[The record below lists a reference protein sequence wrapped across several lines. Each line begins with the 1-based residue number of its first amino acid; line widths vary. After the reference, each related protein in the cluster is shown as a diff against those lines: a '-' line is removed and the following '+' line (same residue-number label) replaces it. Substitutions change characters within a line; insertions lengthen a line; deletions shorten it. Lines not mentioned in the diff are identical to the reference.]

1 MTKTP
6 SIFINTY
13 SNLKISITVI
23 FYYSKDKF
31 VGHIPTIVTSC
42 LAIALTILYF
52 MLPDA
57 AKFTLM
63 ILASAAWFLVIICWL
78 AQKSADYM
86 HRLGSHEHANHDE
99 KNIAT
104 NYSQRQHTIQLSSNE
119 LNDAKAELSAD
130 LEELQS
136 SLKNKD
142 TEIENLKAEIANLH
156 TLVEI
161 EKLRAE
167 LADLKALAAKEN
179 AKKK

>member
-1 MTKTP
+1 M
-6 SIFINTY
+6 
-13 SNLKISITVI
+13 
-23 FYYSKDKF
+23 
-31 VGHIPTIVTSC
+31 GHIPTIVTSC

-52 MLPDA
+52 ILPDA

-63 ILASAAWFLVIICWL
+63 VFMSAAWFLVIICWL

-86 HRLGSHEHANHDE
+86 HRLESQGHAAHDE
-99 KNIAT
+99 KKKLAA
-104 NYSQRQHTIQLSSNE
+104 NYGQRQHTVQLSSSD
-119 LNDAKAELSAD
+119 LNHAKAELSAD

-142 TEIENLKAEIANLH
+142 TEIENLKAEIANLQ

-167 LADLKALAAKEN
+167 LANLKALAAKEK

>member
-1 MTKTP
+1 M
-6 SIFINTY
+6 
-13 SNLKISITVI
+13 
-23 FYYSKDKF
+23 
-31 VGHIPTIVTSC
+31 GHIPTIVTAC

-52 MLPDA
+52 VLPDA

-86 HRLGSHEHANHDE
+86 HRHEGQSHATHGE
-99 KNIAT
+99 KVAT
-104 NYSQRQHTIQLSSNE
+104 NYSQGQHTVQLSSNE